1 MSLKNLLS
9 NQAAIIRQISVSFSI
24 QSCFVW
30 KRIRNRVK
38 GTGRSEC
45 IVRASLLSLFSLSPS
60 RSQLQSQP
68 YGIKAQ
74 IINQTNIRQ
83 SIPQYNIY
91 CVVLLKS
98 NQVKGISR
106 TKLSLLCTFEFG
118 SGFGD
123 SVFRFDSQKFAYRQH

>member
-45 IVRASLLSLFSLSPS
+45 IVLASLHSLFSLSPS

-83 SIPQYNIY
+83 SIPQYNI
-91 CVVLLKS
+91 LGRPA
-98 NQVKGISR
+98 QVKSGQGNIKNK
-106 TKLSLLCTFEFG
+106 TLSFVHILIWFG
-118 SGFGD
+118 LGD